1 MKKRIT
7 FDYDEENGLMIAQ
20 LRAGGKT
27 YFGMATKNPEDDPF
41 PPSFSI
47 GEKIA
52 EARAYKNMYSDQI
65 IDKKFELKGLERLLA
80 AMPEDNP
87 GFRYVVHLIDAI
99 QNEIYDLIGEKKT
112 WKKIINSAIDA
123 RGMYIRSRSTNKK
136 DKDKYLQTLGQAIH
150 DLGAINKAKD
160 KED

>member
-1 MKKRIT
+1 MKKRLS
-7 FDYDEENGLMIAQ
+7 FDYDEESGIMIAQ
-20 LRAGGKT
+20 LRTGGKT

-80 AMPEDNP
+80 AMP
-87 GFRYVVHLIDAI
+87 V
-99 QNEIYDLIGEKKT
+99 
-112 WKKIINSAIDA
+112 
-123 RGMYIRSRSTNKK
+123 
-136 DKDKYLQTLGQAIH
+136 
-150 DLGAINKAKD
+150 GAINRHYVEHLYNAIVYELEGLKLAKYECDRAVNTAIESRNIYIKSRTTNKEERD
-160 KED
+160 KMLNQLGEAIKKLSQDKND